1 MKATEYKNSII
12 LQVQRFQYI
21 WLWCFIENILRQK
34 GVIVT
39 RPCWW
44 RKHGDKRE
52 WKEWKHL
59 FQYNDCIRIQD
70 SLLKLVSQE
79 FWENIVPLHY
89 LMMRLLVISIFLKL
103 VATAPYEPGQ
113 PGGEWTAE
121 EIDIVRGK
129 VIPYFSIL
137 S

>member
-1 MKATEYKNSII
+1 MHY
-12 LQVQRFQYI
+12 
-21 WLWCFIENILRQK
+21 
-34 GVIVT
+34 
-39 RPCWW
+39 
-44 RKHGDKRE
+44 D
-52 WKEWKHL
+52 
-59 FQYNDCIRIQD
+59 DCIRIQD

-89 LMMRLLVISIFLKL
+89 LMMRLFVISIFLKL

-113 PGGEWTAE
+113 PGVEWTAE

-137 S
+137 LQNKFSLVLIEKSITVISIFKVTIYIPRFLDY